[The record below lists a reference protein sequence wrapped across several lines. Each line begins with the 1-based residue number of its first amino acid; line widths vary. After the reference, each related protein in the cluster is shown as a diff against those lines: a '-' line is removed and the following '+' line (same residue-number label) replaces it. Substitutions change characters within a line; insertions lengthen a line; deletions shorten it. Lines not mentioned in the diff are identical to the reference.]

1 MNTLKFCIV
10 FCFSSCIY
18 AQELQGTVTINSESI
33 GQTNQQIFKTLE
45 TALTNFINSKRWTEK
60 EFSAQER
67 IQFDMFINVSSFNSN
82 RFEASLQVQSSRPVF
97 ASSFQT
103 PVFTFKDDNFNF
115 SYTEFEP
122 LFYNASSFESN
133 LVSLISYY
141 VYVMLGMNADTFSLN
156 GGSSYFNTAQ
166 KIVELSQQSG
176 YRGWNQSDGRKNRY
190 RLMDEILSNA
200 FQQFR
205 KIQYQYHR
213 NGLDSMHDNIAE
225 TKESIA
231 KTVISIRQ
239 LDRSRPNALLTQL
252 FFDTKADEI
261 EQIFS
266 AGPPIESQKD
276 LVIALNKTAPFFSA
290 KWANIR

>member
-67 IQFDMFINVSSFNSN
+67 IQFDMFINVNSFNSN

-115 SYTEFEP
+115 S
-122 LFYNASSFESN
+122 
-133 LVSLISYY
+133 
-141 VYVMLGMNADTFSLN
+141 
-156 GGSSYFNTAQ
+156 
-166 KIVELSQQSG
+166 
-176 YRGWNQSDGRKNRY
+176 
-190 RLMDEILSNA
+190 
-200 FQQFR
+200 
-205 KIQYQYHR
+205 
-213 NGLDSMHDNIAE
+213 
-225 TKESIA
+225 
-231 KTVISIRQ
+231 
-239 LDRSRPNALLTQL
+239 
-252 FFDTKADEI
+252 
-261 EQIFS
+261 
-266 AGPPIESQKD
+266 
-276 LVIALNKTAPFFSA
+276 
-290 KWANIR
+290 